1 VGQVPIMNDMR
12 HLDGYVRFFFA
23 ATAGAVLTV
32 GGMVPAAS
40 GATMGGQQ
48 RSHATTAAPA
58 QFGNPAGDA
67 FVPRAARA
75 VSTRHPD
82 QVIGHGTP
90 AGCTSAAVV
99 RAVAKGGLI
108 TFKCGPKPVTI
119 TMHATAKVENT
130 SHLIVLNGGG
140 LVTLKGGGKHRIL
153 YMNTCDQKQTWT
165 TSHCQNQEW
174 PHLVVENLTF
184 ENANSTVKQTA
195 TSNYGGG
202 AIFDLG
208 GRLKVVNTA
217 FIDNRCYRVGPD
229 LGGAAI
235 RSLEQFRNRPVYITK
250 DTFRGGRC
258 SNGSALSSIGV
269 SWAVLNS
276 VFTNNDAIGDGA
288 NPAPSGSPG
297 GGSGGAIYCD
307 GDHYVL
313 KIEGTVMRNNH
324 AREGGGAIFFVSD
337 NNTGTMTIK
346 NSTLHHNPSAG
357 FQTMPGIFFQS
368 FGHPPTII
376 HSTIN

>member
-1 VGQVPIMNDMR
+1 MNNMQPVDSR
-12 HLDGYVRFFFA
+12 VRFVFA
-23 ATAGAVLTV
+23 AAAGVALTLAGMLPAAGA
-32 GGMVPAAS
+32 S
-40 GATMGGQQ
+40 
-48 RSHATTAAPA
+48 TAARPA
-58 QFGNPAGDA
+58 HHSVASPSREFGNPAGRA
-67 FVPRAARA
+67 FVPLAGRA
-75 VSTRHPD
+75 VSTSHPD
-82 QVIGHGTP
+82 HVIGNGK
-90 AGCTSAAVV
+90 ASSCTSAAVV
-99 RAVAKGGLI
+99 KAVAKGGLI
-108 TFKCGPKPVTI
+108 DFKCGPKPVTI

-140 LVTLKGGGKHRIL
+140 LVTLNGGGKHRIL

-208 GRLKVVNTA
+208 GRLKVVNTG
-217 FIDNRCYRVGPD
+217 FIDNRCYHVGPD

-269 SWAVLNS
+269 SWTVVNS

-288 NPAPSGSPG
+288 NPAPSGSAG

-313 KIEGTVMRNNH
+313 TIEGTVMRNNH

-357 FQTMPGIFFQS
+357 FQTQPGIFFQS
-368 FGHPPTII
+368 AGHPPTII